1 MVVVTQY
8 LKYRFLLNKVIIV
21 DVIIFSLL
29 IKIFRF
35 LVAEEVQT
43 KIETGV
49 RTEDIMIDLRLT
61 TNQAFTC
68 YLADRAV

>member
-8 LKYRFLLNKVIIV
+8 LKYRFLLNKVIII

-35 LVAEEVQT
+35 VSFLVSFRKVQ
-43 KIETGV
+43 
-49 RTEDIMIDLRLT
+49 
-61 TNQAFTC
+61 
-68 YLADRAV
+68 

>member
-8 LKYRFLLNKVIIV
+8 LKCRFLLNKVIII

-43 KIETGV
+43 KIESGV

-61 TNQAFTC
+61 
-68 YLADRAV
+68 VIKP

>member
-8 LKYRFLLNKVIIV
+8 LKYRFLLNKVIII

-61 TNQAFTC
+61 
-68 YLADRAV
+68 